1 MHPINKK
8 LVERLQRV
16 MPRFM
21 KMNDDEVVYNVLT
34 GFLYAQSVGYYD
46 ALDPVAALRMKAL
59 REEHEQLLT
68 KLEAAIAAALKTPET
83 P

>member
-16 MPRFM
+16 MPRFAE
-21 KMNDDEVVYNVLT
+21 MNEDDVVYNVLT
-34 GFLYAQSVGYYD
+34 DFLHAQSVGYYD
-46 ALDPVAALRMKAL
+46 LLDPVAALRMKAL
-59 REEHEQLLT
+59 REEHEQLIA